1 MNKERFP
8 RKLWLAL
15 GICTAQLVA
24 RPSHAEGD
32 AVAAQALFDQAK
44 QLMSEGKY
52 GDACPKL
59 EESQRLDPGSGTL
72 LNLADCYERQGK
84 LATAWTKFLE
94 AASAAQTV
102 GKADREAT
110 ARERAAGLAKRLGKI
125 VISVSGA
132 DTPGLAIKRDGNAVG
147 NAQWGVPIPADR
159 GAHTISA
166 EATGRKAWEQKVN
179 VTDGTVTTV
188 TVPQLDVSAPAAP
201 ATPPLAAT
209 TPTPA
214 EATATPSTPSQAP
227 SGSSESGGLGGQRMV
242 AIAVGTVGVA
252 GVVVGSI
259 FGLKSKS
266 KHDQAAPLCTN
277 GPGCYSDAGVQFR
290 TDARSAGNISTVAFV
305 AGGVGLVGAA
315 TLWLT
320 AKPHSQVAPTAR
332 LGLGLDRVVVEGTW

>member
-1 MNKERFP
+1 MNNERFL

-15 GICTAQLVA
+15 GICTVQLVA
-24 RPSHAEGD
+24 RPSQAEGD

-52 GDACPKL
+52 GEACPKL

-72 LNLADCYERQGK
+72 LNLADCYEREGK
-84 LATAWTKFLE
+84 LASAWTKFLE

-125 VISVSGA
+125 VINVTGA
-132 DTPGLAIKRDGNAVG
+132 ETPGLAIKRDGNAVG

-159 GAHTISA
+159 GTHSISA
-166 EATGRKAWEQKVN
+166 EATGRKGWEQKIN

-188 TVPQLDVSAPAAP
+188 TVPQLEASAPTAPATAPPAATPAPPVEAPAAP
-201 ATPPLAAT
+201 STSSSATSQ
-209 TPTPA
+209 
-214 EATATPSTPSQAP
+214 EA
-227 SGSSESGGLGGQRMV
+227 GGLGGQRI
-242 AIAVGTVGVA
+242 IALTIGTVGVA

-266 KHDQAAPLCTN
+266 KHDEAASHCTD
-277 GPGCYSDAGVQFR
+277 GPGCYDDAGVKAR
-290 TDARSAGNISTVAFV
+290 SDARSAGNISTIAFMV
-305 AGGVGLVGAA
+305 GGVGLVGGA

-320 AKPHSQVAPTAR
+320 GKPHSPSAATARVR
-332 LGLGLDRVVVEGTW
+332 LGLDQVVLEGSW

>member
-1 MNKERFP
+1 MKNERSP

-84 LATAWTKFLE
+84 LAAAWTKFLE

-102 GKADREAT
+102 GKADREST
-110 ARERAAGLAKRLGKI
+110 ARERAASLAKRLGKI
-125 VISVSGA
+125 VINVTGG
-132 DTPGLAIKRDGNAVG
+132 DTPGLAVKRDGNPVG

-159 GAHTISA
+159 GSHTITA
-166 EATGRKAWEQKVN
+166 EATGRKAWEQKIN
-179 VTDGTVTTV
+179 VTDGAVATI
-188 TVPQLDVSAPAAP
+188 TVPQLEPAPPSAPPA
-201 ATPPLAAT
+201 ATPAVVTEAPPPAA
-209 TPTPA
+209 
-214 EATATPSTPSQAP
+214 STGESVAP
-227 SGSSESGGLGGQRMV
+227 SEAGTMGGQRWV
-242 AIAVGTVGVA
+242 ALAVGTVGVA
-252 GVVVGSI
+252 GVAVGTI
-259 FGLKSKS
+259 FGLQSKS
-266 KHDQAAPLCTN
+266 KHDQAVPEHCTN
-277 GPGCYSDAGVQFR
+277 GPGCYDDVGLKLRS
-290 TDARSAGNISTVAFV
+290 DARSAGNISTVAFV
-305 AGGVGLVGAA
+305 VGGVGLAGAT

-320 AKPHSQVAPTAR
+320 GKPRSHNAPTAR
-332 LGLGLDRVVVEGTW
+332 LGLGLDRVVVEGSW